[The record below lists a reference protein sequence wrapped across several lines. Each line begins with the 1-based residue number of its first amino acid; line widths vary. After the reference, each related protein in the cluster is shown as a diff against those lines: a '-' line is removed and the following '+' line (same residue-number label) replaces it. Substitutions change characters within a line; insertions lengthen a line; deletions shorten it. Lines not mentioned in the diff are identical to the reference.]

1 MRKRARKLDAIDQ
14 DLSRLLTNTEETI
27 RVSDCWKRY
36 EMYLNSRRKSQVTIN
51 NYRANLRRL
60 FQWLAKVDETHQL
73 EDIHITLA
81 SISED
86 HLELYINYLSFNKE
100 MKSSSINLAIA
111 SMQQFWKFASRTYG
125 VKNITHDIQ
134 KAKAPEADTY
144 TPTEKDMELVYSSLD
159 LTLFHDLR
167 TFTII
172 KLMEHTGLRIAE
184 VTSLTLSSIDMH
196 ERTVSVLG
204 KGSKRRQVPI
214 NTSLHQVL
222 EIWLKTRGD
231 DLLTDA
237 LFITETDTKLS
248 TRSISHHLHKVGEHV
263 GLHAFSAHSLR
274 RRFCTQLLRNGV
286 GVMTV
291 CRLLGHS
298 NPSVLSKYFALDEK
312 DTRTAVATLGVR
324 KRK

>member
-1 MRKRARKLDAIDQ
+1 MKKRARKLNTIDQ
-14 DLSRLLTNTEETI
+14 DLSRLLTSSEENV

-60 FQWLAKVDETHQL
+60 FQWLTKVDDTNQL
-73 EDIHITLA
+73 EDIHLPLSRITE
-81 SISED
+81 ED
-86 HLELYINYLSFNKE
+86 LELYVNYLSFNKE
-100 MKSSSINLAIA
+100 LKSSTLNLAIA
-111 SMQQFWKFASRTYG
+111 SMQQFWKFANKTYG
-125 VKNITHDIQ
+125 LPNIASHIQ

-144 TPTEKDMELVYSSLD
+144 TPTEKDMELVYSSFD
-159 LTLFHDLR
+159 LTFFHDLR

-172 KLMEHTGLRIAE
+172 KLMEHSGLRIAE
-184 VTSLTLSSIDMH
+184 VSSLTLSSIDMR

-263 GLHAFSAHSLR
+263 GLSAFSAHSLR

-312 DTRTAVATLGVR
+312 DTRTAVATLGIK